1 MEKIKLAITDDH
13 ALVRDGIKSLL
24 SGVEEVSFIAS
35 YENGAE
41 TISGLLKETP
51 DVLFLDINLPDTSG
65 IDLCK
70 KIKHDFSGV
79 QIIALSS
86 HSEPTVVKSILKAG
100 ASGYLSKN
108 TSKTEI
114 LSAIKEVLSDSTF
127 LSSDIQQLI
136 ISDSL
141 GMKKQSSAIDRLT
154 KREQEV
160 LECIAD
166 ELTTAEISE
175 KLFISTKTVET
186 HRMNLLQKL
195 GVKNSVGLVKK
206 AMENGLI

>member
-24 SGVEEVSFIAS
+24 AGVEEVGFIAS

-70 KIKHDFSGV
+70 KIRHDFSGV

-86 HSEPTVVKSILKAG
+86 HNEPTVVKSILKAG

-127 LSSDIQQLI
+127 LSADIQQLI

-141 GMKKQSSAIDRLT
+141 GMKKQSSGIDRLT